1 MATYTIHIV
10 ENITKS
16 LIIEANTKEAAISD
30 AYNRFKN
37 GQIVLDKEND
47 SYTFRLYGNKYK

>member
-16 LIIEANTKEAAISD
+16 LIIEANTKEAAIGD